1 MNMNKKLLN
10 TINFALVS
18 TMIVIPVI
26 SASKPI
32 KSKKYE
38 MVIDGELRTFASKQ
52 DAIDFLI
59 KKGNTQ
65 IEQHIGTKHFKN
77 DDGIVNYDETQLAKL
92 DFEKLSP
99 AYKFRNG
106 SYTWTQQD
114 AINDYLSRS
123 KTYPKFLDLMNNE
136 YDTESDAKKSI
147 RKQIEEDLIDNAFYS
162 TEIDGQKKY
171 FNLFVKEDM
180 EQLINHIESTNNGNR
195 LLDEKQGMLLKNDKG
210 EERLIVENESN
221 FIRTILKDFFEEY
234 KNSLNKQIYRIELE
248 LPLSWVNKTGWY
260 KEHYAKFENYE
271 VEKGQDDW
279 KISNNGKKIYKD
291 VDIYWLKKYLINS
304 KSHYESPFKDKNSN
318 SLIKLF
324 SENVEKQFRKVRN
337 TYWNARREFSEYYV
351 YGKQF
356 LEFNATD
363 ISKFLDFK
371 KLKLV
376 SWANEFIR
384 GNGDGTFCRTS
395 SIFQTWENT
404 WNNYGLNISIKK
416 QNKANEVLANDIR
429 NNESKNMKLLKNAFK
444 KHIKNNSFIKEID
457 PFFNSLYKQFKE
469 YILSK
474 LLSNENMDD
483 KLMSIDYGRFNM
495 KINGKEEEWNEFKK
509 TIDTFDYV
517 FNADNVKRFINT
529 LFTTKIYTLD
539 SLPYYTVNNEI
550 KKYLNGYDTNL
561 YTNEG
566 VLHLISINMKKYNDI
581 TSELIKILKDE
592 KGFEIKEGYK
602 TYTKTIDKIKLM
614 LKHQKNYALT
624 NKINFFD
631 KNNNYEDKLL
641 TFLQNSAYLFLNK
654 NNKINF
660 EIFKSLIYH
669 NGKEFRLNNSYSKE
683 TAFTSEKELKEF
695 RKTIVE
701 DGFTPR
707 VKYAVDGLDDILRE
721 NNIIL
726 PKSFFNFNSREM
738 ILQNYH
744 VLLEKLIQPAKD
756 KIFYKNSE
764 NNWSLLDLKYF
775 NLWKFNFN
783 NQTLY
788 FENEENVYKYV
799 EKYVE
804 TNIREKK

>member
-1 MNMNKKLLN
+1 MNKKLLS
-10 TINFALVS
+10 TINSALVS
-18 TMIVIPVI
+18 TMVVIPVI

-38 MVIDGELRTFASKQ
+38 MVIDGELKTFASKQ
-52 DAIDFLI
+52 EAIDFLI
-59 KKGNTQ
+59 KKGNIQ

-77 DDGIVNYDETQLAKL
+77 DDGIVNYDETLLAKL
-92 DFEKLSP
+92 NFEKLSP

-106 SYTWTQQD
+106 GYTRTQQD
-114 AINDYLSRS
+114 VINDYLSRS
-123 KTYPKFLDLMNNE
+123 KTYPKFLDLMGNE
-136 YDTESDAKKSI
+136 YDEEADAKRSI
-147 RKQIEEDLIDNAFYS
+147 RKQIEGDLIDNAFYS
-162 TEIDGQKKY
+162 AEIDGQKKY

-180 EQLINHIESTNNGNR
+180 EQLINHIESTNNGNK
-195 LLDEKQGMLLKNDKG
+195 LLDEKQGILLKDGKG
-210 EERLIVENESN
+210 NEKLIVESKLD
-221 FIRTILKDFFEEY
+221 FFKTILKDFIEDY

-271 VEKGQDDW
+271 VEKGQDNW
-279 KISNNGKKIYKD
+279 KISNNGKKIYKN
-291 VDIYWLKKYLINS
+291 VDIYWLKKYLNGS
-304 KSHYESPFKDKNSN
+304 EENYDLAFKNKDPN

-324 SENVEKQFRKVRN
+324 SENVEKQFKRVRN
-337 TYWNARREFSEYYV
+337 THWNARREFSEYYV

-356 LEFNATD
+356 LDFDATNG
-363 ISKFLDFK
+363 SKFLDFK

-416 QNKANEVLANDIR
+416 KNKANEVLANDIK
-429 NNESKNMKLLKNAFK
+429 NNENKNIELLKNTFK
-444 KHIKNNSFIKEID
+444 KHIKNNLFIKEIE
-457 PFFNSLYKQFKE
+457 PFFNSLYKRFKD

-495 KINGKEEEWNEFKK
+495 KINGKEDEWNEFKK
-509 TIDTFDYV
+509 TIDTFDYA
-517 FNADNVKRFINT
+517 FNANNVEEFINT

-539 SLPYYTVNNEI
+539 SLPYYTLNNEI

-566 VLHLISINMKKYNDI
+566 VLHLISINTKKYNDI
-581 TSELIKILKDE
+581 TSELIKILENKNDF
-592 KGFEIKEGYK
+592 KIKEDYK

-624 NKINFFD
+624 NKISFFD
-631 KNNNYEDKLL
+631 KNDNYEDKLL
-641 TFLQNSAYLFLNK
+641 TFLQNSSYLFLNK

-660 EIFKSLIYH
+660 EIFRSLVYH

-683 TAFTSEKELKEF
+683 TTFTSDEELKEF

-707 VKYAVDGLDDILRE
+707 VRYVVDGLDDILKE
-721 NNIIL
+721 NNIVL
-726 PKSFFNFNSREM
+726 PKNFFNFNSREM
-738 ILQNYH
+738 ILQNCH

-756 KIFYKNSE
+756 KIFYKNSK
-764 NNWSLLDLKYF
+764 NNWNLLDLKYF

-783 NQTLY
+783 NETLY

-804 TNIREKK
+804 ANIKEKQ